1 MGIEEV
7 LNLSINE
14 TLSRTIVTSISM
26 MIALGTLVVLG
37 GSVLFGFSVAMLLGI
52 VIGTYSSIFIG
63 APILLWMGVS
73 PQSFVPADASDPDAR
88 LKAKM
93 AAERGQ
99 V

>member
-7 LNLSINE
+7 LDLSINE
-14 TLSRTIVTSISM
+14 TLSRTMVTSLSM
-26 MIALGTLVVLG
+26 MLALGTLVVLG

-63 APILLWMGVS
+63 APLLIWLKVGT
-73 PQSFVPADASDPDAR
+73 QTFVPTDVAVEAS
-88 LKAKM
+88 K
-93 AAERGQ
+93 E